1 MPKSDQKQGFSYFWK
16 KVVISFYC
24 KCTRMKDDIVERFLP
39 KNLYQAKFLFL
50 SYGPKLSW
58 PIRLQTF
65 LNFNISKKHWAM
77 KLILCMY
84 LDIHGNFMLVI
95 LFYVSICMYMYMY
108 LSINVLYLFVC
119 GIYLCMY
126 GVYLVCVCVCV
137 CVCVSKLW
145 CRSMYAIHDMHLF
158 VYAWCVSI
166 LYTWY
171 LSMHTWYM

>member
-1 MPKSDQKQGFSYFWK
+1 
-16 KVVISFYC
+16 
-24 KCTRMKDDIVERFLP
+24 MKDDIVERFLP

-65 LNFNISKKHWAM
+65 LNFNILKKHWAM
-77 KLILCMY
+77 KLILCVY

-137 CVCVSKLW
+137 CVCQSCGVDLCMQYMICISL
-145 CRSMYAIHDMHLF
+145 CMHG
-158 VYAWCVSI
+158 V
-166 LYTWY
+166 Y
-171 LSMHTWYM
+171 LSCILGIYLCTHDICKSVCMIYIFT